1 MLRPMS
7 LFPRVIA
14 PAAVIEAAR
23 HVLEAGEGPAIVLHD
38 EGLDPAGRAAVAAA
52 IPEGIAFLDC
62 TADAPAPASG
72 TLVYACA
79 WSSNGLPVLDR
90 LRRRGLRWRAV
101 HDAAP
106 WGAVEH
112 DAAIREALD
121 EEWVR
126 QNAEGFAKFDF
137 GFGDFA
143 NLCQFL
149 LATRDLPGAFVEV
162 GCFRGSS
169 GSVALNYMRRRG
181 IMRDAWFLDVFE
193 GFDYEAAK
201 DSPDAFW
208 AGTHG
213 TEGEAAVRAR
223 LERHA
228 WPERGLHVHVRRSNV
243 ITDELPEGIGPIAVA
258 NLDVDLH
265 EAVLAGLHRLHPR
278 MVRGGILVV
287 EDDGHPPLLA
297 GARLAVDEFAAS
309 EAAKGLV
316 RLSMESGQTIFVN
329 ARP

>member
-1 MLRPMS
+1 MLARMS
-7 LFPRVIA
+7 LFPRIIA

-23 HVLEAGEGPAIVLHD
+23 HVLAAGQGPVTVLHD
-38 EGLDPAGRAAVAAA
+38 EGLEVAAVAAA
-52 IPEGIAFLDC
+52 LPGAAFLDC
-62 TADAPAPASG
+62 TAPDAPEPAGG

-112 DAAIREALD
+112 DAEIRAALD
-121 EEWVR
+121 EEWLR
-126 QNAEGFAKFDF
+126 QGAEGFAKFDF

-149 LATRDLPGAFVEV
+149 LATRALEGCFVEV

-181 IMRDAWFLDVFE
+181 IMRHAWFLDVFD
-193 GFDYEAAK
+193 GFDYAAAK

-208 AGTHG
+208 ADTHG

-228 WPERGLHVHVRRSNV
+228 APEQGLHVHVRRANI
-243 ITDELPEGIGPIAVA
+243 ITDDLPAEMGPIAVA

-287 EDDGHPPLLA
+287 EDDGHTPLLA

-309 EAAKGLV
+309 DAAKGLV

-329 ARP
+329 AR